1 MKHAFVRRVL
11 TGLLSVLPLAGS
23 AGDAA
28 PVTHRAYPLPPDSPL
43 ALLPVD
49 PRVKAHAPGR
59 DGSGDNH
66 RDRGYP
72 PEWIRQRGTPVYD
85 QATAIT
91 WSRAHVYTVGN
102 SGEGLD
108 GNTSAGA
115 QDTFLMKHSLAGHHE
130 WTRQLGSPGNDYATG
145 VAAFTPADPTT
156 PAFLYVTGY
165 TSGRMPSAPGL
176 NAGGVDLFLTQYDDG
191 GNANWT
197 KQLGSSGGDYAQA
210 VATDAAGN
218 VYVAGYTTGN
228 LDNNTSAGLKDLFLV
243 KYDASGN
250 KKWTRQL
257 GTTKNDEARAVTVD
271 ANGAIYVTGLT
282 HGTLP
287 GSSQTNLGDADMFLA
302 KYDASGNRQWLKQ
315 FGTSDVDVAQ
325 GVTTTRSA
333 TGAVD
338 VYVSGYTLGS
348 FAATRAGGYDAVVA
362 RYSAEGTAGWK
373 VQRGSAGND
382 LAYGITTDGAG
393 SLFFTG
399 TTNYDLGT
407 NLSAGS
413 NDVFLTELR
422 AADGVHKLS
431 RQLGSTH
438 PSDSLAEGDIAFGVT
453 VDNSGGIYVAGY
465 TEGEFADTLL
475 AGDKDVLIAKY
486 GLGGCD
492 VLPLGTCGDGLYWG
506 DPHTV
511 TFDGNAYDFQA
522 VGEFILAESTSG
534 APFTLQVRQAYYTS
548 SASIISAV
556 AARVGTDTVV
566 IHRGGGSNVS
576 INGAPRI
583 SVTGVLQ
590 LQGGGAISRRSDGSL
605 MVAWPGAERMVV
617 YDYGV
622 NLNLYVY
629 VPAAYRGNVRGL
641 LGNDNGNPA
650 DDLALRDGTP
660 LAAPLT
666 FEQLYRDADSFTHSW
681 RITQAESLF
690 DYEPGRN
697 TASYTDPNA
706 PYSWASNHHLTPQQ
720 RMDAETICLNAGV
733 TQPFALEAC
742 ILDVSQT
749 GDPAF
754 AAGAAQAQAFLSV
767 RKPNDPPLPAAQP
780 IYWQDFSG
788 TVGSEWS
795 HTQTSTSPVGNRKFL
810 GAFDNTPV
818 TLVVPNL
825 PDHTK
830 VTLSFDLFVIGGW
843 AGDEWGVN
851 LDGVGEQRTTF
862 SNTPGVF
869 QQFPVW
875 NAVASDNAARSG
887 AAEANTLGYAAGDSV
902 YKVKFTVDHLD
913 PALRLDFFGV
923 GLGLWGVDNV
933 QVQLQ

>member
-1 MKHAFVRRVL
+1 MKHVFVRRIL
-11 TGLLSVLPLAGS
+11 TGLLSVLPLVGS
-23 AGDAA
+23 TGDAA
-28 PVTHRAYPLPPDSPL
+28 QVSHRAAPLPPDSPL

-49 PRVKAHAPGR
+49 PRDKPHAPGR
-59 DGSGDNH
+59 ERNGDNH
-66 RDRGYP
+66 RDRGNP
-72 PEWIRQRGTPVYD
+72 TEWIRQHGTPVYD

-102 SGEGLD
+102 SGEDLD

-115 QDTFLMKHSLAGHHE
+115 QDTFLMKHSLAGAHQ
-130 WTRQLGSPGNDYATG
+130 WTRQLGSSANDYATG
-145 VAAFTPADPTT
+145 VAAFTPADTNT

-176 NAGGVDLFLTQYDDG
+176 NAGGADLFLTQYDDG
-191 GNANWT
+191 GTANWT
-197 KQLGSSGGDYAQA
+197 RQLGSSGGDYAQA
-210 VATDAAGN
+210 VATDTAGN

-250 KKWTRQL
+250 KKWTRQF
-257 GTTKNDEARAVTVD
+257 GTLKNDEARAVTVD
-271 ANGAIYVTGLT
+271 ANGAIYVAGLT
-282 HGTLP
+282 HGSLA
-287 GSSQTNLGDADMFLA
+287 GTNTSLGDADMFLA

-333 TGAVD
+333 TGVVD
-338 VYVSGYTLGS
+338 VYVSGYTLGA
-348 FAATRAGGYDAVVA
+348 FVGTRAGGYDAVVA
-362 RYSAEGTAGWK
+362 KYGADGTAGWK

-382 LAYGITTDGAG
+382 LAYGITADGTG
-393 SLFFTG
+393 NLFFTG

-422 AADGVHKLS
+422 ASDGVHRLS

-486 GLGGCD
+486 GGGCD
-492 VLPLGTCGDGLYWG
+492 FLAPNTCDGGSGWG
-506 DPHTV
+506 DPHLS
-511 TFDGNAYDFQA
+511 TFDGNVYDFHA
-522 VGEFILAESTSG
+522 VGEFILAESTHGS
-534 APFTLQVRQAYYTS
+534 PFTIQVRQAAYNP
-548 SASIISAV
+548 SIAVISAV
-556 AARVGTDTVV
+556 AARVGTDRVV
-566 IHRGGGSNVS
+566 LHRSRSTVS
-576 INGAPRI
+576 INGVATSI
-583 SVTGVLQ
+583 MGVLP
-590 LQGGGAISRRSDGSL
+590 LPGGGSISRQSDGAFL
-605 MVAWPGAERMVV
+605 VAWPGAERMKV
-617 YDYGV
+617 YDYGAS
-622 NLNLYVY
+622 LNVFVL
-629 VPAAYRGNVRGL
+629 VPASYRGNVRGL
-641 LGNDNGNPA
+641 LGNDNDIPA
-650 DDLALRDGTP
+650 DDFALRDGTP
-660 LAAPLT
+660 RAAPLT
-666 FEQLYRDADSFTHSW
+666 FEQLYRDSDSFAHSW

-690 DYEPGRN
+690 DYEPGRD
-697 TASYTDPNA
+697 TAYYTDLNA
-706 PYSWASNHHLTPQQ
+706 PYSWASNHHLTPQERQ
-720 RMDAETICLNAGV
+720 DAETLCLNAGV

-749 GDPAF
+749 GDPGF
-754 AAGAAQAQAFLSV
+754 AAGAAQAQGFLGV
-767 RKPNDPPLPAAQP
+767 LFPYDPLPPAPQP

-795 HTQTSTSPVGNRKFL
+795 HTQTSTSPVGNRKYL
-810 GAFDNTPV
+810 GAFGDGPV

-830 VTLSFDLFVIGGW
+830 VTISFDLFVIGGW
-843 AGDEWGVN
+843 AGDTWGVN
-851 LDGVGEQRTTF
+851 IDGVGEQRTTF
-862 SNTPGVF
+862 SNTASP
-869 QQFPVW
+869 QAFPEW
-875 NAVASDNAARSG
+875 NVTASYSAYSG
-887 AAEANTLGYAAGDSV
+887 AAEVDTLGYAAGDSV

-913 PALRLDFFGV
+913 PVLRLDFFGE
-923 GLGLWGVDNV
+923 GLSSQTWGVDNV